1 MYILEPGI
9 RNWHWG
15 TSIPL
20 FGWPRYC
27 WLGIH
32 SNAKRYSAPRN
43 TSSRNVLPPSSVLGG
58 NRPPCSRISL
68 PLALSLTPAW
78 SSTRGGR
85 GGSGGEGRARK
96 LRRRRK
102 SAAAP
107 AEKDGRGSAPS
118 SPRRHRASPA
128 MDAAV
133 ELPPRSI
140 SHLRLFQFHA
150 FASKQELALLLGFQ
164 YYGCFGIGSNSITTP
179 SISTSKRS
187 LNENTPSFY

>member
-1 MYILEPGI
+1 MADSGSSQKLHFGSPVQFLLGTVWMYILEPGI

-58 NRPPCSRISL
+58 NRPPHSRIS
-68 PLALSLTPAW
+68 PPPSALSISLSLSLSHSGMELDP
-78 SSTRGGR
+78 RGS
-85 GGSGGEGRARK
+85 GGSAGEGRARR
-96 LRRRRK
+96 LQRRRK
-102 SAAAP
+102 GAASPWRRKCAAAP

-118 SPRRHRASPA
+118 SPRCPCRQA
-128 MDAAV
+128 
-133 ELPPRSI
+133 LPR
-140 SHLRLFQFHA
+140 
-150 FASKQELALLLGFQ
+150 
-164 YYGCFGIGSNSITTP
+164 
-179 SISTSKRS
+179 
-187 LNENTPSFY
+187 